1 MVTKDMIVGKDRLQ
15 DMLPGLWMQNDD
27 NTAAFGRC
35 MAWECWHENN
45 YRTVMLVNPKFS
57 ISGQQ
62 AHVDFKI
69 VSGLFM
75 DDNYFRAVKENDA
88 WLITEFLR
96 PIY

>member
-1 MVTKDMIVGKDRLQ
+1 MVTKDMIVGKDWLK

-75 DDNYFRAVKENDA
+75 DDNYFRLVKENDA

-96 PIY
+96 PVY